1 VSGIRNLRPLDQE
14 EDRRVRWSHV
24 AWIQVESEGGAMA
37 TQHLRTLGW
46 NTWTLICLLLILI
59 LAVVYFVY

>member
-1 VSGIRNLRPLDQE
+1 
-14 EDRRVRWSHV
+14 
-24 AWIQVESEGGAMA
+24 MA